1 MIPNDTPKG
10 TAPTP
15 CAVLEANPAGKQCV
29 PGKVMLR
36 GSKRPRPIVL
46 RVNVGDDLEIHF
58 RNLLAPT
65 NKNGVWANT
74 ITRRAGIHVAGLQ
87 WAKSSTDDG
96 SYVGANPP
104 SVPKPGDPEMVY
116 TLHAATE
123 GAYFMTSMA
132 GPLGGTGAGQASAGL
147 FGAVHVE
154 PAGARWFRSQV
165 TRTDLVKWRPTTRP
179 KASP

>member
-1 MIPNDTPKG
+1 NAHVVALDQPIIFNRIGSLQPGGMIYALERDVIPNDTPNG

-74 ITRRAGIHVAGLQ
+74 ITRRAGVHVAGLQ

-104 SVPKPGDPEMVY
+104 SLPAPGDPEIVY
-116 TLHAATE
+116 
-123 GAYFMTSMA
+123 
-132 GPLGGTGAGQASAGL
+132 
-147 FGAVHVE
+147 
-154 PAGARWFRSQV
+154 
-165 TRTDLVKWRPTTRP
+165 
-179 KASP
+179 